1 LQRGQ
6 AGSMNK
12 HKYSSVGRGHPV
24 GAGSQGPA
32 GPRGEPAPTIAAW
45 EPRPERFE
53 IVPRFS
59 NGESCPPLNLL
70 SCFKRTTTQRRGSR
84 TLISNKRRRRHERP
98 CTETENGWSREIGA
112 SDRGLI
118 GGFDM
123 LAPRHRLRKRPDRA
137 SPAHRLIG
145 RISHWHETEPR
156 NAPWPGDL
164 HLISDRRLRSER
176 VP

>member
-1 LQRGQ
+1 VRTIDLRARAARRRNQPSANRRRAVRQLQRGQ

-59 NGESCPPLNLL
+59 NGESGRPLNLL
-70 SCFKRTTTQRRGSR
+70 SLFQAYNNATSWIEDGDLEQAAQASR
-84 TLISNKRRRRHERP
+84 AAMQA
-98 CTETENGWSREIGA
+98 ETENGWSR
-112 SDRGLI
+112 
-118 GGFDM
+118 
-123 LAPRHRLRKRPDRA
+123 
-137 SPAHRLIG
+137 
-145 RISHWHETEPR
+145 
-156 NAPWPGDL
+156 
-164 HLISDRRLRSER
+164 
-176 VP
+176 